1 MMEFVLVRVE
11 IFYHRFVFVELMLVR
26 EEVVGQTV
34 QVDE

>member
-1 MMEFVLVRVE
+1 MEFVLVRVE
-11 IFYHRFVFVELMLVR
+11 IFYHRFVFVGWMLVR